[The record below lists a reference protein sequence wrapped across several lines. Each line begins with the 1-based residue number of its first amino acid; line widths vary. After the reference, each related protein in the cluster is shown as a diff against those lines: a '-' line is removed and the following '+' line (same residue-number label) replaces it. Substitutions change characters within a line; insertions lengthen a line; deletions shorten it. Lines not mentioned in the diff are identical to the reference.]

1 MNLQEWIT
9 YGIENGWCSPPVCYM
24 HDGLPVTAAEDEEMC
39 EGHDPCIHI
48 MRMYEDKEMALAV
61 EEHCS
66 PAVWRKFPYQD
77 GDPF

>member
-1 MNLQEWIT
+1 
-9 YGIENGWCSPPVCYM
+9 
-24 HDGLPVTAAEDEEMC
+24 
-39 EGHDPCIHI
+39 
-48 MRMYEDKEMALAV
+48 MYEDKEMALAV